1 MPEWLDHAIAERQP
15 DPGEATSPPPLTVP
29 APAMPVSRGSAV
41 PPMSPPHSGLA
52 PERIAPHPS
61 APLGTGLRPD
71 FLPSRLREKIVE
83 SEPTKG
89 SGALPWLVAA
99 VVIAVVAVSVL
110 LVVRFGVHMPWTGT
124 PATNV
129 AATPSPAPKAAV
141 PSPQPAA
148 TQPAPV
154 ESTMTRATASPKPE
168 PVAETPVTKKPAA
181 AKPAHKHAAA
191 GGAAA
196 GVAASPK
203 PAAAAAS
210 KRYGVVVGT
219 FLDQERATSEAARI
233 GAAAGLP
240 FRTMTV
246 QEDGAAVYRVVL
258 GHFDTNTAAEHAATD
273 LIVKG
278 LANEARVVSF
288 NASSK

>member
-1 MPEWLDHAIAERQP
+1 
-15 DPGEATSPPPLTVP
+15 V
-29 APAMPVSRGSAV
+29 
-41 PPMSPPHSGLA
+41 
-52 PERIAPHPS
+52 RIAPHPS
-61 APLGTGLRPD
+61 APIGTGLRPD

-110 LVVRFGVHMPWTGT
+110 LVVRFDVHLPWTAT

-129 AATPSPAPKAAV
+129 AATPSPAPKAAE

-154 ESTMTRATASPKPE
+154 ESTTARATASPKPE
-168 PVAETPVTKKPAA
+168 PFAETTTPATKKPAA
-181 AKPAHKHAAA
+181 AKPAHKSAPA

-203 PAAAAAS
+203 PTASTAS

-219 FLDQERATSEAARI
+219 YLDQERATSEAARI
-233 GAAAGLP
+233 GAAAKLP

-258 GHFDTNTAAEHAATD
+258 GRFDTNTAAEHAATD

-278 LANEARVVSF
+278 LSNEARVVSF